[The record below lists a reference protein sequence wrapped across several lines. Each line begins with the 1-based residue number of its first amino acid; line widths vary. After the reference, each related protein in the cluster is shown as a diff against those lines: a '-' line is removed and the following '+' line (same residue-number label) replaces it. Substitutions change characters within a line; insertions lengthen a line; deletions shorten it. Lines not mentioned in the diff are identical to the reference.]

1 MQKISISIAF
11 IITLLSHIPELR
23 ATGVFNSVSYLALP
37 PGFSLE
43 VFPLDDSSASLE
55 IKAELEAAL
64 HAKGF
69 KTSER
74 APYVMN
80 FAMRDRLGSLPTFGQ
95 SYIFSFE
102 SKGGQEGG
110 ENAKAR
116 INLFDSERGGLLNQE
131 RRGPKLNTL
140 SIYRLETNIEVRS
153 SGKLLWESWAESK
166 LSQGTGLD
174 LIRRMIPSIITNI
187 GKTTTNA
194 LFSMD

>member
-1 MQKISISIAF
+1 
-11 IITLLSHIPELR
+11 
-23 ATGVFNSVSYLALP
+23 
-37 PGFSLE
+37 
-43 VFPLDDSSASLE
+43 
-55 IKAELEAAL
+55 
-64 HAKGF
+64 
-69 KTSER
+69 
-74 APYVMN
+74 MN